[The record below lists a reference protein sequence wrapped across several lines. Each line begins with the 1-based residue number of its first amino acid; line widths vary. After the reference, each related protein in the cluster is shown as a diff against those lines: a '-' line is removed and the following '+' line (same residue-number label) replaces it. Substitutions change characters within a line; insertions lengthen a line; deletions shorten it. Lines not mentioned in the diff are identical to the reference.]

1 MQRRSREQH
10 VMGRTDGA
18 AQESGREDR
27 PSSQH
32 RTVQPRGRSKVAEIL
47 LTPLLR

>member
-1 MQRRSREQH
+1 MQRRSREQR
-10 VMGRTDGA
+10 VSRGSDTA
-18 AQESGREDR
+18 AQERVREDR

-32 RTVQPRGRSKVAEIL
+32 RTVQPRARSKVADIL